1 MVTDTAI
8 HSDLPIPP
16 GEYLEEVLEE
26 LGMTKDELARR
37 MDRPASKLS
46 FIFKGRKAITAD
58 TALQLEKVVGVPAH
72 IWTGLEAEY
81 RLALAR
87 QQEEK
92 EWERLKEETP
102 LIKLFCYTNL
112 ANIGVV
118 PKFTKGTDKVLA
130 LQKFFGVTSLHNV
143 KSVRRYAA
151 AFRCGNT
158 QKKRSPEAVAA
169 WLRLGELSA
178 REIDCAPFD
187 KSGLQAALTE
197 IRGMTMQPPDEFL
210 PRLSGL
216 LAGVGVALVLC
227 PHLPKTYAHGATFPL
242 GRDKTV
248 LMLSIRG
255 KWADIFWFS
264 LFHELGHIMLH
275 DHNVVFVEYDSRDQ
289 KRQEQEKEADRF
301 AANMLISYDKWSAFV
316 ERKSFFSDDIR
327 RFARDVGVD
336 VGIVVG
342 RLQREKFLRPEWHNS
357 LRTRY
362 EWARN
367 KSWK

>member
-16 GEYLEEVLEE
+16 GEYLEEILDE

-37 MDRPASKLS
+37 MDRPATKLS
-46 FIFKGRKAITAD
+46 SIFKGRKAITAD

-92 EWERLKEETP
+92 EREQLKEETP
-102 LIKLFCYTNL
+102 LIKLFCYADL
-112 ANIGVV
+112 ANMGVV

-130 LQKFFGVTSLHNV
+130 LQRFFGVTSLHNV
-143 KSVRRYAA
+143 RAVRRYAA
-151 AFRCGNT
+151 AFRCGGAK
-158 QKKRSPEAVAA
+158 KKRSPEAVAA
-169 WLRLGELSA
+169 WLRLGELRA
-178 REIDCAPFD
+178 RKIECAPFD
-187 KSGLQAALTE
+187 KSRLEAVLTE
-197 IRGMTMQPPDEFL
+197 IRVMTMQPPDNFL
-210 PRLSGL
+210 PRLTTL

-242 GRDKTV
+242 GREKMV
-248 LMLSIRG
+248 LMLSIRR

-264 LFHELGHIMLH
+264 LFHELGHILLH
-275 DHNVVFVEYDSRDQ
+275 DHSAIFVEYDNGDPKMQ
-289 KRQEQEKEADRF
+289 KQEKEADEF
-301 AANMLISYDKWSAFV
+301 AANTLISPDKWSAFI
-316 ERKSFFSDDIR
+316 EKKSFYPDDIR
-327 RFARDVGVD
+327 IFAHDVGVD
-336 VGIVVG
+336 AGIVAG
-342 RLQREKFLRPEWHNS
+342 RLQRENFLRPQWHNN

-362 EWARN
+362 EWAR
-367 KSWK
+367 SQPWK